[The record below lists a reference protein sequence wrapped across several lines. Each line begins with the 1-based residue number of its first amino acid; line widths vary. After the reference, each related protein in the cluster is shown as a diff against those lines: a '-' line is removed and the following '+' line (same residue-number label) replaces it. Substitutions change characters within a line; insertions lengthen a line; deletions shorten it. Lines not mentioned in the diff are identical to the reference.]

1 MSAVWASEPIPD
13 VDLLYMRVHH
23 KQIDNGNVLTGA
35 FVDRNGMSTD
45 WCKYSTPEQTRDR
58 GRVPADNA
66 VVSLPVGGVRSIPGL
81 TVVHSPISDP
91 PNRAH
96 TDVHGV
102 TGANKTEARLKLR
115 RICKIVIARTPKSD
129 SIT

>member
-13 VDLLYMRVHH
+13 THLLYMRVHH
-23 KQIDNGNVLTGA
+23 KQVDNGEVLVGA
-35 FVDRNGMSTD
+35 FVDRDGMSTD

-58 GRVPADNA
+58 GKVPADNS
-66 VVSLPVGGVRSIPGL
+66 VISLPVSGVRSIPGL
-81 TVVHSPISDP
+81 TVVHSPIPPGTPNP

-102 TGANKTEARLKLR
+102 TGANKTEARVKLQ
-115 RICKIVIARTPKSD
+115 RICKMEIA
-129 SIT
+129 